1 MSFVDV
7 MALAIVLAG
16 VAAFVVSLKWLSSRY
31 LGSTDGRDPRAI
43 TGEHSAEIR

>member
-31 LGSTDGRDPRAI
+31 LGSTAD
-43 TGEHSAEIR
+43 SARRTDY